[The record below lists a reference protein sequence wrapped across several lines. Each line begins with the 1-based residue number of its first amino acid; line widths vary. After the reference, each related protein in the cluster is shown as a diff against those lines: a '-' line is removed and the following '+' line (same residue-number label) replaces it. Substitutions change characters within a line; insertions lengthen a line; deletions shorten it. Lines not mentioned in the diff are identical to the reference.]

1 MSTSVTVAALT
12 DSQMDPL
19 ASPVLAAEL
28 PGLTTAFDEQE
39 MRGLLQA
46 ALFGDA
52 RSRYTIESCE
62 VEQATYIA
70 NVGCVVRYQL
80 AIADSDGQ
88 PFDVLVSG
96 HVFSTQDECDAFV
109 NDRLAPAAGLLA
121 GRADMAPFARPVAGI
136 EPLHMAVF
144 VFPIDAD
151 LPELA
156 AVTDIE
162 RMRSAFQV
170 VLPAAQARVFEVA
183 DCSVELVDYGRQRRA
198 TLRYRV
204 RGPAQAGGEFEQVV
218 YGKLTGDGSGAMAG
232 SIISALRQRLL
243 LRPADERFAVPDV
256 FAWLPAIRL
265 SLLEAI
271 PGESLIGDMVKGRVR
286 GKADPDAVPP
296 LETLVEACGR
306 IAATL
311 HTSGIQLGPRRSF
324 DDELAA
330 LRRGLDQMRR
340 FSPALAAELEPRIDR
355 LAAEAARTEPL
366 AACFSHGDFTHGQVL
381 IDGERVG
388 LIDFD
393 SVCQS
398 EPALDI
404 GQFLTYLRLAGTKSK
419 LTPEQTEAVLTG
431 LADRFVDAYGTA
443 AGLAAGDVAQLL
455 GRVGLYRKVS
465 MLRRISRSWLKFKV
479 GRITGAIEQLDQLD
493 M

>member
-1 MSTSVTVAALT
+1 M
-12 DSQMDPL
+12 
-19 ASPVLAAEL
+19 
-28 PGLTTAFDEQE
+28 
-39 MRGLLQA
+39 
-46 ALFGDA
+46 
-52 RSRYTIESCE
+52 
-62 VEQATYIA
+62 
-70 NVGCVVRYQL
+70 RYQL
-80 AIADSDGQ
+80 AVADSGGE
-88 PFDVLVSG
+88 PFEALVSG
-96 HVFSTQDECDAFV
+96 HVFSTQGECDRYLS
-109 NDRLAPAAGLLA
+109 DRLAPAAALLA
-121 GRADMAPFARPVAGI
+121 GRPDLAPFAPPVTAL

-156 AVTDIE
+156 AVTDVE

-183 DCSVELVDYGRQRRA
+183 GCSVRLVDYGRQRRA

-204 RGPAQAGGEFEQVV
+204 RGPAHAGGEFEQVV

-232 SIISALRQRLL
+232 SISSALRQRLL
-243 LRPADERFAVPDV
+243 LRPANERFAVPDV
-256 FAWLPAIRL
+256 FAWLPAVKL

-271 PGESLIGDMVKGRVR
+271 PGESVIGDLVKGRVR
-286 GKADPDAVPP
+286 GKADPEGVPP
-296 LETLVEACGR
+296 LENIVAACGW

-311 HTSGIQLGPRRSF
+311 HTSGLQLGPRRSF

-330 LRRGLDQMRR
+330 LRRGLEQMQR

-355 LAAEAARTEPL
+355 LAAEAVHTEPL
-366 AACFSHGDFTHGQVL
+366 AVCFNHGDFTHGQVL

-393 SVCQS
+393 SVCQA

-404 GQFLTYLRLAGTKSK
+404 GQYLTYLRLAGTKSK
-419 LTPEQTEAVLTG
+419 LSPEATEAALNG
-431 LADRFVDAYGTA
+431 LADRFVDAYCAA
-443 AGLAAGDVAQLL
+443 AGLTGGDTALL
-455 GRVGLYRKVS
+455 LARVGLYRKVS

-479 GRITGAIEQLDQLD
+479 NRIMGAIEQLDQLD
-493 M
+493 A